1 MWGLHMKRQ
10 NQEKKERFLANGLIG
25 SKAKMIHGQLTVE
38 YINFNKVKINLWRK
52 LHSGLPDVEFSVEDT
67 DLPEIIE
74 LLVEAKKKIDESW
87 LSKIS
92 AQGLQTTVEA

>member
-1 MWGLHMKRQ
+1 
-10 NQEKKERFLANGLIG
+10 
-25 SKAKMIHGQLTVE
+25 VE

>member
-1 MWGLHMKRQ
+1 
-10 NQEKKERFLANGLIG
+10 
-25 SKAKMIHGQLTVE
+25 VE

-92 AQGLQTTVEA
+92 AQGLQNTVEA

>member
-1 MWGLHMKRQ
+1 
-10 NQEKKERFLANGLIG
+10 
-25 SKAKMIHGQLTVE
+25 MIHGQLTVE